1 MQSIGHETLTK
12 TAVSSTI
19 TILFED
25 GKAELAASESE
36 ILAGWVKEWMHHT
49 SKYRV
54 HIGGAH
60 DTPRIGRLQR
70 FIGIKALLSSFG
82 VNRYRIFPDSDW
94 IKPSRLGTVEE
105 LPPDL
110 VWLQLERR
118 DKE

>member
-12 TAVSSTI
+12 TVTPSTI

-25 GKAELAASESE
+25 GKADIAASETE
-36 ILAGWVKEWMHHT
+36 VLVGWVKAWIHNT

-70 FIGIKALLSSFG
+70 FIGIKDQLSSFG
-82 VNRYRIFPDSDW
+82 VDRYRIFPDSDW